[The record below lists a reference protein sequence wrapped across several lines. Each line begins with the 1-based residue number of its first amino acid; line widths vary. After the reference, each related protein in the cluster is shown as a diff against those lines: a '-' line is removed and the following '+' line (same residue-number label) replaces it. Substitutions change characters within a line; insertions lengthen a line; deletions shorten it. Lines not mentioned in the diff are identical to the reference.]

1 MTSRRRGERLCG
13 IGAFVWGL
21 LALALAYFPS
31 YAQSSATNPNVV
43 IVVHPGFTANEIPY
57 ILAIGLPILGITIG
71 AVAHSLID
79 SKSMRLVLW
88 IATALMGVEALLG
101 AISALAGIVVPAFLL
116 GLGASLLA
124 RNPQHDVPDAERRA
138 A

>member
-1 MTSRRRGERLCG
+1 MLCG

-21 LALALAYFPS
+21 LALFVAYLQP
-31 YAQSSATNPNVV
+31 YGEAGNNIPTNEFML
-43 IVVHPGFTANEIPY
+43 HPGFTANEIPY

-71 AVAHSLID
+71 AVAHSLTG
-79 SKSMRLVLW
+79 SKSIRLVLW
-88 IATALMGVEALLG
+88 IATALMGVEAPLG
-101 AISALAGIVVPAFLL
+101 AISSLAGIVVPVFLL

-124 RNPQHDVPDAERRA
+124 RNPQNGASRSVRRA